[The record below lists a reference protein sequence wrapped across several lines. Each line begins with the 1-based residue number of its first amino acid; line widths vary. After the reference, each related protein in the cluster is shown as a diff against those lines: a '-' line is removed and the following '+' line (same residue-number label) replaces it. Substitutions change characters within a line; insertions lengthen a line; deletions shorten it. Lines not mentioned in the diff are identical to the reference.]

1 MKTKAKRLEMKS
13 TAKKASSKGT
23 VGAGVRLAVVRDARR
38 GAPLEKRAAS
48 DTVPGKVRVKMT
60 PGDMLRTIRELQEM
74 SQVELAKASG
84 IPQPTLS
91 SLETGAVTLGSERA
105 EKLAVALKVHPAVL
119 LWPQWEE
126 EHADGATW
134 TTHP

>member
-1 MKTKAKRLEMKS
+1 MSTKAKGVAMKIKS
-13 TAKKASSKGT
+13 QKAFGKVVT
-23 VGAGVRLAVVRDARR
+23 DRPGVRFDVVRKTRR
-38 GAPLEKRAAS
+38 SGPLEKGVAS
-48 DTVPGKVRVKMT
+48 DTVPSKVRVKMT

-91 SLETGAVTLGSERA
+91 SLETGTITLGSERA
-105 EKLAVALKVHPAVL
+105 EKLAIALKVHPAVL

-126 EHADGATW
+126 EHGEGARAV
-134 TTHP
+134 